1 MNGLHHLHGY
11 NIIEDE
17 KFTLKSTKV
26 MNKALKDRFIMTL
39 SPYLKGRGFYNIHI
53 SSVKL
58 FGLKLYQ
65 KFKILIF
72 SLSLSQFILK
82 LICCIVIASQDVPG

>member
-1 MNGLHHLHGY
+1 MN
-11 NIIEDE
+11 E
-17 KFTLKSTKV
+17 
-26 MNKALKDRFIMTL
+26 ALKDRFIMTL
-39 SPYLKGRGFYNIHI
+39 SPYFKGRGFQNIHI
-53 SSVKL
+53 SSVRL
-58 FGLKLYQ
+58 FIDLKLYQ